1 MAISN
6 RLLVLFTFFYL
17 GVIVYLI
24 LFLTVPDI
32 QNATLQ
38 LRQEISG
45 LTEGSNYLL
54 ALFISFFICL
64 IGNASVGFPIPY
76 PFILFSFSNSI
87 YIRYSS
93 FGLTIGQILLNG
105 PFWVEILIIA
115 VIGGFGSAIG
125 ELVGYIIGVGAKKY
139 IKRSQSKTLQNVQG
153 FGKLVLDHPKSMHLY
168 IFIAAALPI
177 PDDPLWIAL
186 GTTDKKINLPICIL
200 WAWLGKNVTTVFY
213 VIFPILISLGFEAT
227 GIEIDDISSVVT
239 ESFMLIITLAI
250 MQFILSFNWE
260 RYLTKRREKRST
272 SID

>member
-6 RLLVLFTFFYL
+6 RLIIAFTFFYL
-17 GVIVYLI
+17 GVIIYLI

-32 QNATLQ
+32 QNAIIQ
-38 LRQEISG
+38 SRREITG
-45 LTEGSNYLL
+45 LTDGSNYLL
-54 ALFISFFICL
+54 VLFISFFICL

-87 YIRYSS
+87 YIRYSNL
-93 FGLTIGQILLNG
+93 GLTLGEVLLNG
-105 PFWVEILIIA
+105 PFWLEILVIA

-125 ELVGYIIGVGAKKY
+125 ELVGFLIGVGAKKVV
-139 IKRSQSKTLQNVQG
+139 KRTQSKTLKNVQG

-186 GTTDKKINLPICIL
+186 GMSGKKINFPRCIL
-200 WAWLGKNVTTVFY
+200 WAWAGKNVTTIFY
-213 VIFPILISLGFEAT
+213 VTFPILLLLGFTAT
-227 GIEIDDISSVVT
+227 GIEVNDISSVIT
-239 ESFMLIITLAI
+239 ESIMLLITLAI

-260 RYLTKRREKRST
+260 KYLTKISEQRLSNSE
-272 SID
+272 

>member
-1 MAISN
+1 MAISK
-6 RLLVLFTFFYL
+6 RLLVLFTFFSL
-17 GVIVYLI
+17 GAIVYLI
-24 LFLTVPDI
+24 LFLTVHDI

-87 YIRYSS
+87 YSRYSS

-139 IKRSQSKTLQNVQG
+139 VKRSQSKTLQNVQG

-260 RYLTKRREKRST
+260 RYLTKRREKRSANT
-272 SID
+272 D